1 MEKSKILKKIV
12 SIVLSLVKS
21 FVSSLSQIIWI
32 FAGMI
37 IISAGFYY
45 LIKNESLKAF
55 SEIPIGLT
63 YLMDFFRS
71 YWFWL
76 FLAIWIFYFILDFKE
91 LNNCGEG
98 LSERK

>member
-1 MEKSKILKKIV
+1 MKELKSKFDIHIKTICNIIL
-12 SIVLSLVKS
+12 SIIKS
-21 FVSSLSQIIWI
+21 FVSAFSQIVWV
-32 FAGMI
+32 FAGMM

-55 SEIPIGLT
+55 SGIPSGFA

-71 YWFWL
+71 NWIWL

-91 LNNCGEG
+91 VNKDG
-98 LSERK
+98 